1 MFTGIITNLGE
12 VKAIKGELNSQYEIA
27 SDIDLASVCI
37 GASICCSGVCLTV
50 VEKAGSSVVFDVS
63 NETLSKTTLQ
73 SWIVGDSVNL
83 EQSMSANDE
92 FGGHIVT
99 GHIDGVS
106 IIEDIWPDYPTKEDF
121 FFNEDEY

>member
-12 VKAIKGELNSQYEIA
+12 LKAVKGEFNSQYEIA

-63 NETLSKTTLQ
+63 NETLSKTTLK
-73 SWIVGDSVNL
+73 SWMVGDSVNL
-83 EQSMSANDE
+83 EQSMSANDQ

-106 IIEDIWPDYPTKEDF
+106 IAEDLSLIHI
-121 FFNEDEY
+121 